1 MTPLSELIEEM
12 GIKTIPFV
20 TEHEAA
26 KKRWLNEQNSLFMRV
41 CENKPATAP
50 VLHLLGLLTKSH
62 IEASAL
68 YEQHAQTTLQ
78 MHQALTDSVGN
89 EHANKFTNNSAEEL
103 TLITHLWLYIQGY
116 LNMDF
121 SLAHDHAEQTQTILQ
136 RELVIKCIDLNAF
149 RSELMRSFYLG
160 REANPST
167 NESIIGKL
175 KRLLFIQKA
184 I

>member
-12 GIKTIPFV
+12 GIKSIPFV
-20 TEHEAA
+20 LEHDAA
-26 KKRWLNEQNSLFMRV
+26 KKRWLNEQNSLFIRV
-41 CENKPATAP
+41 CKNKPATAP

-78 MHQALTDSVGN
+78 MHQALSDSVGN
-89 EHANKFTNNSAEEL
+89 EHASKFTNQSAEEL

-121 SLAHDHAEQTQTILQ
+121 SLAHDHAEQTQTLLQ
-136 RELVIKCIDLNAF
+136 RELAIKCIDVNAF

-167 NESIIGKL
+167 SYSLINKL
-175 KRLLFIQKA
+175 KRLLSI
-184 I
+184 

>member
-1 MTPLSELIEEM
+1 MTSLTELIEEM

-26 KKRWLNEQNSLFMRV
+26 KQRWLNEQNALFNRV
-41 CENKPATAP
+41 CENKPTTEP
-50 VLHLLGLLTKSH
+50 ELHLLGLLTKSH

-68 YEQHAQTTLQ
+68 YEQHAHTTLQ
-78 MHQALTDSVGN
+78 MHQALNDSVGN
-89 EHANKFTNNSAEEL
+89 EHANKFINQTAEEL

-136 RELVIKCIDLNAF
+136 RELVIKRIDIDGF
-149 RSELMRSFYLG
+149 RTELMRSFYLG

-167 NESIIGKL
+167 RNSFLGKL
-175 KRLLFIQKA
+175 KRLFSI
-184 I
+184 